1 MVCTI
6 PPAFIERYA
15 PISGDASKFTEYIAK
30 PLPRSFRVNTIKSN
44 SVEVVER
51 LESYGFNLS
60 PVPWYKDAFI
70 SNSDE
75 RLGTTLEHFLGE
87 IYIQELTSM
96 LPPIFLKNEIKNA
109 NSILD
114 ACAAPGSKATQI
126 AALMNNKGVLISNDL
141 KYQRIKAL
149 RGNIDR
155 LGVLNTVVTNYD
167 FRSFP
172 NLKFD
177 VILLDAP
184 CSSEGMCRKDP
195 SFFRRWN
202 ERRYSYFSGI
212 QKTLIAK
219 AFNMLNEGGTLLYST
234 CTFSPEEN
242 EAVVNTLFENKSA
255 EIIPIS
261 LPNLISSNGITEWN
275 DSQYSSDLTNALRIW
290 PYQNN
295 TDGFFIAKIIK
306 NA

>member
-1 MVCTI
+1 MVSTI

-15 PISGDASKFTEYIAK
+15 PISGDAQEFTNHLTK
-30 PLPRSFRVNTIKSN
+30 PLPRSFRVNTIKAN
-44 SVEVVER
+44 STEILNR
-51 LESYGFNLS
+51 LRSYGFDLS
-60 PVPWYKDAFI
+60 TVPWYKDAFV

-75 RLGTTLEHFLGE
+75 KLGTTLEHFLGE

-96 LPPIFLKNEIKNA
+96 LPPLFLKDEIKEA

-114 ACAAPGSKATQI
+114 ACAAPGSKTTQI

-149 RGNIDR
+149 RGNMDR

-195 SFFRRWN
+195 TFFNRWN
-202 ERRYSYFSGI
+202 ERRYSYFSGLQNI
-212 QKTLIAK
+212 LIVK
-219 AFNMLNEGGTLLYST
+219 AFDMLNEGGTLLYST

-242 EAVVNTLFENKSA
+242 EAVVNNLIERRPA
-255 EIIPIS
+255 QIIPIS
-261 LPNLISSNGITEWN
+261 LSGLTSSTGITEWYGSN
-275 DSQYSSDLTNALRIW
+275 YSSELNNVVRVW
-290 PYQNN
+290 PHENN
-295 TDGFFIAKIIK
+295 TGGFFIAKIIK
-306 NA
+306 NE

>member
-1 MVCTI
+1 MVSTV
-6 PPAFIERYA
+6 PSAFIERYA
-15 PISGDASKFTEYIAK
+15 PISGNVSKFTEYLSK
-30 PLPRSFRVNTIKSN
+30 SLPRSFRVNTIKSN
-44 SVEVVER
+44 STDVVQR
-51 LESYGFNLS
+51 LEGDGFNLS
-60 PVPWYKDAFI
+60 PVPWCKDAFI
-70 SNSDE
+70 SNSDK

-96 LPPIFLKNEIKNA
+96 LPPIFLKDEIKTA

-126 AALMNNKGVLISNDL
+126 AALMNNKGTLISNDL

-155 LGVLNTVVTNYD
+155 LGVLNTAVTNYD

-195 SFFRRWN
+195 SFFNRWN

-219 AFNMLNEGGTLLYST
+219 AFSMLNEGGTLLYST

-242 EAVVNTLFENKSA
+242 EAIVNTLLDNKSA
-255 EIIPIS
+255 ELIPLS

-275 DSQYSSDLTNALRIW
+275 GTHYSSELSKSLRIW
-290 PYQNN
+290 PHQNN
-295 TDGFFIAKIIK
+295 TDGFFISKIIK